1 MAWAFPLTETQIKK
15 KFHCTLDEL
24 RQRSDIK
31 IVQSVNP
38 DKVIVVVLP

>member
-1 MAWAFPLTETQIKK
+1 MAWAFPLTEKQIQK

-24 RQRSDIK
+24 RTRSDIR
-31 IVQSVNP
+31 IVESIDP